1 MSVNAPRSS
10 RYTGSESFVWPVPS
24 RSRIRCDDNVVLHRL
39 RRLDPRTRRSHDA
52 LEAKLDTLSQQVAGF
67 AEGVEQILAGQRRLA
82 EGQAELRTRVRRAQA
97 LTARA
102 YEALQ
107 GWPELLAT
115 ARAAEDYELAFA
127 NPAPL
132 ISIPIPTYHSPDT
145 LCDRALASVLSQ
157 TYANWE
163 AIVVGDHC
171 TDNTH
176 ERISAIGD
184 ERIRFHNLSVR
195 ENDPDDPWERWAVR
209 GSVPRSVGIQMAK
222 GRWIAPLSHDDA
234 WDPCHLSTLLA
245 EARERRSEVA
255 YSRMRIIA
263 AEDPALPTVRTVGAY
278 PPKLGLWGW
287 QSAIFHGGLRF
298 LRYDR
303 TCALAS
309 EPNDWNIARRAWE
322 AGVRFHH
329 VPRETVSLF
338 VYDRQGSIRAELEAM
353 GLPPAAAA
361 DTP

>member
-1 MSVNAPRSS
+1 M
-10 RYTGSESFVWPVPS
+10 
-24 RSRIRCDDNVVLHRL
+24 RCDDNPVLDRL
-39 RRLDPRTRRSHDA
+39 RRLDPRARHSHDA
-52 LEAKLDTLSQQVAGF
+52 LEAKLDTLSQQVAGLGE
-67 AEGVEQILAGQRRLA
+67 AVGRIADGQHKLV

-115 ARAAEDYELAFA
+115 ARAMEDYDLAFTDA
-127 NPAPL
+127 EPL
-132 ISIPIPTYHSPDT
+132 VSIPIPTYHSPDT
-145 LCDRALASVLSQ
+145 LCARALASVLSQ
-157 TYANWE
+157 TYSNWE

-171 TDNTH
+171 TDDTD
-176 ERISAIGD
+176 ERLSAIGD
-184 ERIRFHNLSVR
+184 ARIRFHNLSVR

-234 WDPCHLSTLLA
+234 WDPSHLYTLLA
-245 EARERRSEVA
+245 ETREQRSEVA
-255 YSRMRIIA
+255 YSRMRIVA
-263 AEDPALPTVRTVGAY
+263 AEDPAHPTVGTIGAY
-278 PPKLGLWGW
+278 PPKLGQWGW

-303 TCALAS
+303 ACALAS
-309 EPNDWNIARRAWE
+309 EPNDWNLARRAWE
-322 AGVRFHH
+322 VGVRFHH
-329 VPRETVSLF
+329 VPRETVTLF
-338 VYDRQGSIRAELEAM
+338 VYDRQGSIRADLDAM
-353 GLPPAAAA
+353 GLPATAAA